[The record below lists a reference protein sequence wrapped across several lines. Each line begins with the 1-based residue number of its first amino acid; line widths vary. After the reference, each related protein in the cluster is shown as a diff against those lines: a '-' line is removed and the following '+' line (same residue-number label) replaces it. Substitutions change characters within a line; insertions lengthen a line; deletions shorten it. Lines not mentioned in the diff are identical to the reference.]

1 MPTAFEEVTLG
12 YKIAGLAFEISRS
25 AANQFKSWKDKSN
38 HRILSSLTTLEFI
51 QQGSDV
57 ISYFVQD
64 RTAKIT
70 KDDVFMPPFS
80 YGTQGHDDF
89 GNISIAN
96 GENHNH
102 YKPKILEKEGNAKV
116 VGIDEQ
122 ILFAR
127 NTVLRCVLTVTSK
140 NGFPKTQENFSYSV
154 ENWTEAATV
163 FIIFPESRP
172 PKELQVKFR
181 KKQDA
186 KGQWRSITQEKNELR
201 QFTGGRKAFILE
213 AKNPPIGHKYKI
225 SWEW

>member
-1 MPTAFEEVTLG
+1 
-12 YKIAGLAFEISRS
+12 
-25 AANQFKSWKDKSN
+25 
-38 HRILSSLTTLEFI
+38 
-51 QQGSDV
+51 
-57 ISYFVQD
+57 
-64 RTAKIT
+64 
-70 KDDVFMPPFS
+70 MPPFS

-201 QFTGGRKAFILE
+201 QFTGGRKAFILRPRTLSLDTNT
-213 AKNPPIGHKYKI
+213 KFRGNGKTNQ
-225 SWEW
+225 SRFRRLGSS